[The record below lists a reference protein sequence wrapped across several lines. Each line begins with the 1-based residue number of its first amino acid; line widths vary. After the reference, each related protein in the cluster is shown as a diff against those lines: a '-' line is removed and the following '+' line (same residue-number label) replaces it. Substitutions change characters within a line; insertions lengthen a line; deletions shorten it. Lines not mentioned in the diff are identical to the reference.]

1 LSCACYIGHDVDA
14 RPNNENDSF
23 NNKDRK
29 IIKKRELKRKLRA
42 YARSQPDH

>member
-1 LSCACYIGHDVDA
+1 MPDQTMKTTVLIIKT
-14 RPNNENDSF
+14 E
-23 NNKDRK
+23 K